1 MLQLL
6 IFAGLSIDMD
16 LIKRILE
23 FDRTLMLHI
32 NSKWHT
38 PLLDIIFQHIRE
50 TYFWL
55 PLYLFFIVL
64 AVVNF
69 GKKGWLWVLTG
80 IVTISITDQVSSNL
94 IKNNISRLRPCRD
107 PLLADQVR
115 FFIQYCPG
123 SSSFTSSHATN
134 HFGFACFVIFT
145 LHRFLGPWVRLLL
158 CMAFA
163 ISYGQ
168 VYVGVHFPLD
178 VIFGGLI
185 GSAIG
190 YGMSVIFNKKVGLP
204 ELAASRSNPI

>member
-1 MLQLL
+1 
-6 IFAGLSIDMD
+6 MD
-16 LIKRILE
+16 LLKRLIE
-23 FDRTLMLHI
+23 YDKALMLHI

-38 PLLDIIFQHIRE
+38 PLLDTIFQHIRE
-50 TYFWL
+50 TLFWL

-64 AVVNF
+64 AILNF

-94 IKNNISRLRPCRD
+94 IKNNIARLRPCRD

-115 FFIQYCPG
+115 FFVRYCPG

-145 LHRFLGPWVRLLL
+145 MRKYLGSWTYLLL
-158 CMAFA
+158 FMAFA

-168 VYVGVHFPLD
+168 VYVGVHYPLD
-178 VIFGGLI
+178 VIAGGLV
-185 GSAIG
+185 GSSIG
-190 YGMSVIFNKKVGLP
+190 YGMSVIFNKKLGLP
-204 ELAASRSNPI
+204 ESGHSRTNPI